1 MIYRS
6 KLTKAQEQ
14 SFWHEQRK
22 SPGIAITARDL
33 QAVKEGKTVKVEQR
47 ARPESEEKKR

>member
-6 KLTKAQEQ
+6 KLTKAQEAV
-14 SFWHEQRK
+14 FWHEQRN
-22 SPGIAITARDL
+22 SLGTPITARDR

-47 ARPESEEKKR
+47 TRSKSEKKKR